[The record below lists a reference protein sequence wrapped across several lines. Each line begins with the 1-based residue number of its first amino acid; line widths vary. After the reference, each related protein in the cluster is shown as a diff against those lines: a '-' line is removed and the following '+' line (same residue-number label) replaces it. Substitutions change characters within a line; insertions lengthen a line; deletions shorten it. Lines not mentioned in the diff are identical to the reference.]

1 MGHVHH
7 IQNSRIPDN
16 RTFSLSIYQLCCF
29 KGLQS
34 NQIREGIHKVRKKN
48 TSSQDFKIPLQ
59 GFLVLQLVKDRGA
72 RIYTYNNNK
81 KAVY

>member
-1 MGHVHH
+1 MLTTYR
-7 IQNSRIPDN
+7 IQE
-16 RTFSLSIYQLCCF
+16 F
-29 KGLQS
+29 
-34 NQIREGIHKVRKKN
+34 QIIERLHWAITNYAVLKVCNPTRFGKVFTKLEEG